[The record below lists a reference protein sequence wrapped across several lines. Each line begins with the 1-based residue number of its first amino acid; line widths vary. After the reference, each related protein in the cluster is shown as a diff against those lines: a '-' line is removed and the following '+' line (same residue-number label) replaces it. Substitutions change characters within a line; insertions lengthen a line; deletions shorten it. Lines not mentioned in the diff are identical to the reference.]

1 MWSILIVFSIN
12 MLFASTDKLVT
23 EILLYQSDS
32 VFRHTYLYDQ
42 QKRVLLDT
50 RSFRNGSE
58 WTNTEQT
65 EWIYFENKPEIQI
78 DRKWKGN
85 EWVDNYIIKQK
96 REGNVLVEEHFSGAA
111 TAENLIKTTTKLFE
125 NNLLKSLT
133 RRQIVN
139 GNPVL
144 VDSVMYDYVSAKLL
158 TETHYNYKPGGALSA
173 YMFDYKYNEVGNPVS
188 MQEKVYV
195 NDTLWKTISESEW
208 FYKPGT
214 TLVSS
219 ERFRK
224 CDTVSGVWEN
234 SCMQRYRYDANGNLN
249 EEIYFY
255 WNSMV
260 WENDLRYVYKY
271 DEQDQLFAKH
281 LSVPVYKEWR
291 NTINIRYLSTA
302 NPNVQEIESVY
313 GFWGGNEGDPVISR
327 IPYHFNGEMRIAY
340 GQKMQITT
348 SEVNDLKV
356 VNKANQPVLNVFP
369 NPSSGVF
376 YYNPAE
382 IEPDSWTVF
391 DMNGRLLKTQHGGS
405 ASGVIDLSDQPN
417 GVYLLRAK
425 AGDNLLNI
433 KLIKYE

>member
-234 SCMQRYRYDANGNLN
+234 SKCKDIVTMQTGILTRRFIFIGIQWFGKMICAMC
-249 EEIYFY
+249 I
-255 WNSMV
+255 
-260 WENDLRYVYKY
+260 
-271 DEQDQLFAKH
+271 
-281 LSVPVYKEWR
+281 
-291 NTINIRYLSTA
+291 NTM
-302 NPNVQEIESVY
+302 
-313 GFWGGNEGDPVISR
+313 SR
-327 IPYHFNGEMRIAY
+327 ISFLQSIYRFRFIRNGEI
-340 GQKMQITT
+340 QSI
-348 SEVNDLKV
+348 
-356 VNKANQPVLNVFP
+356 
-369 NPSSGVF
+369 SG
-376 YYNPAE
+376 
-382 IEPDSWTVF
+382 I
-391 DMNGRLLKTQHGGS
+391 
-405 ASGVIDLSDQPN
+405 
-417 GVYLLRAK
+417 
-425 AGDNLLNI
+425 
-433 KLIKYE
+433 